1 MKKRLQICVTML
13 FFITIN
19 AVAQNWD
26 IGITKS
32 INPQNPSSA
41 YWKFT
46 SASTYFI
53 SAAVPVGL
61 LITGISKKDAKIK
74 ARAYEIFGAIAIELI
89 VSETMKETI
98 KRRRPA
104 ESYPLDIFPY
114 RNVYGRAFP
123 SGHTSL
129 AFATAASL
137 SLQCKK
143 WYVTV
148 PAYLWASSVGYS
160 RIYLGVHYPSDVLAG
175 AAVGIGSAYLSN
187 WLNKK
192 LFLSTKSNST
202 KRLKTI

>member
-1 MKKRLQICVTML
+1 MKKRLLIYATIL
-13 FFITIN
+13 FTITIN
-19 AVAQNWD
+19 SVAQNWD
-26 IGITKS
+26 IDIIKS
-32 INPQNPSSA
+32 INPQYPNSA

-53 SAAVPVGL
+53 SAAIPVSL
-61 LITGISKKDAKIK
+61 LISGISKNDAKIK
-74 ARAYEIFGAIAIELI
+74 GRAYEILGGILIELV

-98 KRRRPA
+98 KRERPA
-104 ESYPLDIFPY
+104 ESYPLEVFPY
-114 RNVYGRAFP
+114 RNLFGRAFP

-129 AFATAASL
+129 AFAAAASL
-137 SLQCKK
+137 SLQYKK

-175 AAVGIGSAYLSN
+175 AAVGIGSAYLTH

-192 LFLSTKSNST
+192 LFDKE
-202 KRLKTI
+202 KHKTPKL